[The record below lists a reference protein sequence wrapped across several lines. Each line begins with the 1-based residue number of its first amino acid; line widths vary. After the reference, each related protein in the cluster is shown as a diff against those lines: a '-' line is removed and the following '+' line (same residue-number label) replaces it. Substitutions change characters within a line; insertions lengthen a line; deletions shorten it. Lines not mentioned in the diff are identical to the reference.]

1 MHLESPPYQY
11 VEVLL
16 NWEWLS
22 LRRIL
27 GFGRRVRGVENNPL
41 RPSGTSPKCDR
52 VDTLVNRNVHVA
64 FGGGR

>member
-1 MHLESPPYQY
+1 LMHLESPPYQY

-27 GFGRRVRGVENNPL
+27 GFGRRAVGREV
-41 RPSGTSPKCDR
+41 
-52 VDTLVNRNVHVA
+52 VNETKQPPMQSAR
-64 FGGGR
+64 RL